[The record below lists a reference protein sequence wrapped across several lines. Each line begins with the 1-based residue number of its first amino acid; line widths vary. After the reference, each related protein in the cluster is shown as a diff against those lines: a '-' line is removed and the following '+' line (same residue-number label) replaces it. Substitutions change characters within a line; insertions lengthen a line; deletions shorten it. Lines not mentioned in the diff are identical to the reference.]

1 MATTIN
7 TNLMFSVN
15 RYQPVKDIAEA
26 SKSGHATNVIM
37 GISVGL
43 ESTCLPV
50 LIMCASILGTCLVCW
65 YCYWVLL
72 LGTDLH
78 SKKVS
83 ITFGPRYSFK
93 PPFCC
98 LFECF
103 YDYPLRFW
111 YFHVRF
117 LLDGGSEWFAR
128 RPTNAHRGTVWNGSG
143 HHGHAVDRRLRVG
156 NGFLWVSNSW
166 GYCGYCGYCCLFN
179 AVVNVGQCCQK
190 TSFWTQYLLLF

>member
-50 LIMCASILGTCLVCW
+50 LIMCASILGTRLALLVLLLGTATG

-72 LGTDLH
+72 LGTATGYR
-78 SKKVS
+78 STFKKS
-83 ITFGPRYSFK
+83 QHH
-93 PPFCC
+93 
-98 LFECF
+98 
-103 YDYPLRFW
+103 FW
-111 YFHVRF
+111 APVLIQTSF
-117 LLDGGSEWFAR
+117 LLS
-128 RPTNAHRGTVWNGSG
+128 
-143 HHGHAVDRRLRVG
+143 L
-156 NGFLWVSNSW
+156 
-166 GYCGYCGYCCLFN
+166 
-179 AVVNVGQCCQK
+179 
-190 TSFWTQYLLLF
+190 

>member
-72 LGTDLH
+72 LGTATGYR
-78 SKKVS
+78 STFKKS
-83 ITFGPRYSFK
+83 Q
-93 PPFCC
+93 
-98 LFECF
+98 
-103 YDYPLRFW
+103 
-111 YFHVRF
+111 
-117 LLDGGSEWFAR
+117 
-128 RPTNAHRGTVWNGSG
+128 
-143 HHGHAVDRRLRVG
+143 HH
-156 NGFLWVSNSW
+156 F
-166 GYCGYCGYCCLFN
+166 
-179 AVVNVGQCCQK
+179 
-190 TSFWTQYLLLF
+190 

>member
-50 LIMCASILGTCLVCW
+50 LIMCASILGTCLALLVLLLGTATG

-103 YDYPLRFW
+103 YDYPPP
-111 YFHVRF
+111 F
-117 LLDGGSEWFAR
+117 LVL
-128 RPTNAHRGTVWNGSG
+128 P
-143 HHGHAVDRRLRVG
+143 
-156 NGFLWVSNSW
+156 
-166 GYCGYCGYCCLFN
+166 C
-179 AVVNVGQCCQK
+179 
-190 TSFWTQYLLLF
+190 